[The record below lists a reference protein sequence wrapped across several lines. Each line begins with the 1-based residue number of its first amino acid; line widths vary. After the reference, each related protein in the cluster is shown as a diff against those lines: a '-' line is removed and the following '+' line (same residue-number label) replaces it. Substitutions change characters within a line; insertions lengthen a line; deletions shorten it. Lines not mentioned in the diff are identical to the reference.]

1 MKGDKLV
8 ELKDPNDIRL
18 AKRLIA
24 RFHPQGMP
32 PGGGL
37 ASGSRFFVLERDE
50 KWVAIAWIHK
60 PSTFRYL
67 FAKFRIGLENSY
79 FLRRIL
85 TLSTEK
91 GAVKL
96 LKLLGERLKN
106 EGKEK
111 IVEIGTTPT
120 RILGLNPKRNE
131 FIIQNQGDETVY
143 LSKFEDVA
151 VSGTKKG
158 YMLKAGESLERNR
171 LSNPN
176 LIKQPVYGVV
186 SAISSKVWVW
196 EA

>member
-8 ELKDPNDIRL
+8 ELKDPDDIRL

-37 ASGSRFFVLERDE
+37 ASGSRFFVLERGG

-96 LKLLGERLKN
+96 LKLLGERLKV
-106 EGKEK
+106 EGKEC
-111 IVEIGTTPT
+111 IVTMSLPRHSGGLYKKADFKEIGRT
-120 RILGLNPKRNE
+120 LKS
-131 FIIQNQGDETVY
+131 NQKVFVLKLRGD
-143 LSKFEDVA
+143 
-151 VSGTKKG
+151 
-158 YMLKAGESLERNR
+158 
-171 LSNPN
+171 
-176 LIKQPVYGVV
+176 
-186 SAISSKVWVW
+186 
-196 EA
+196 